1 MQNKNKQQQDL
12 IAKEGQISQL
22 NERANFLDG
31 ENKRIKNREAEI
43 KAQAQKE
50 IQVQIK
56 SLETQRDEYK
66 NERDIRQVEN

>member
-43 KAQAQKE
+43 KA
-50 IQVQIK
+50 
-56 SLETQRDEYK
+56 
-66 NERDIRQVEN
+66 